1 MGRRCTC
8 RFVYQPLPTLSPPG
22 DQPTPPAWLFL
33 RQRGGAI
40 MNLMNL
46 MHRSSACN
54 EKKDLICS
62 TGSMFYSPRCLRF
75 RYFGVSWVDWDL
87 KGAQA
92 SGEHAIQRTNSGT
105 DDDRS
110 ADPLFHVVVVRACVN
125 SLYKDPVCYRP
136 ACLIFPL
143 IVSSSTSRR
152 CLHACLRWL
161 WGSTTDVIQDVRSF
175 YSLCAGGSFME

>member
-1 MGRRCTC
+1 MRRSH
-8 RFVYQPLPTLSPPG
+8 RE
-22 DQPTPPAWLFL
+22 PPA
-33 RQRGGAI
+33 Q
-40 MNLMNL
+40 
-46 MHRSSACN
+46 SSVCKESTTTSTYN
-54 EKKDLICS
+54 

-136 ACLIFPL
+136 ACLVFPL
-143 IVSSSTSRR
+143 IVSYSTSRR

-161 WGSTTDVIQDVRSF
+161 WGSTTDVIQDVKCLSILFALAALSWSRSP
-175 YSLCAGGSFME
+175 LICASGVLFGL